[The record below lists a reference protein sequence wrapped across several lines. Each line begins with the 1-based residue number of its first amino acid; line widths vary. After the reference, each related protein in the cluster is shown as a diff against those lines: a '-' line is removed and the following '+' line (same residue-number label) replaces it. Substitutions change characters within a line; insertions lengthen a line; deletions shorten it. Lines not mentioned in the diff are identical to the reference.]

1 MSSKSFTTLADPEI
15 MAAIGARLRSL
26 RGRVTQAQAAELA
39 GLTRQTVSRA
49 EAGDN
54 PTLLTIIRL
63 LRSYGRLDAL
73 EGFIPA
79 PGVSPMAL
87 LREHRG
93 GWSLHA

>member
-1 MSSKSFTTLADPEI
+1 MPPKSFTIIADPEI
-15 MAAIGARLRSL
+15 MTALGARLRAL
-26 RGRVTQAQAAELA
+26 RGRVTQAEAAERA

-54 PTLLTIIRL
+54 PTLLTIVRL
-63 LRSYGRLDAL
+63 LRAYGRLDAL
-73 EGFIPA
+73 QGFIPA
-79 PGVSPMAL
+79 PEVSPMAL